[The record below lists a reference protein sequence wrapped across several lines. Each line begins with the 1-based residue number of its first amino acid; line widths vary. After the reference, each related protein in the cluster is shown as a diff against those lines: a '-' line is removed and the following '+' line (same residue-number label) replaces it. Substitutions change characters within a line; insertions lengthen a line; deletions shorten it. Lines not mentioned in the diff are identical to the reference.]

1 MNRQNYYSIL
11 LFCLFACFSSQLKAQ
26 SCDFIPGMSQQARVQ
41 CGLLEVPE
49 NHDNKAGRKIE
60 IAYVVLKAKNEQS
73 TAHPLIYF
81 SGGPG
86 GASIHPMI
94 AQGRAQSSINQDHDI
109 IMFDQRGI
117 GYSSGLPNMEADF
130 FSLMSQNADEAK
142 EQSLMNDLIKK
153 YKKMCDDEGI
163 GLEHYNTFQNAR
175 DVGALMDHL
184 GYEKYN
190 ISGGSYGTRLA
201 RVVQDMFPEKVN
213 CSLLNSPNPLGDDFL
228 IDRMESYSLALSRI
242 FDYCE
247 GSEDCKKKYPN
258 LKEEYIAAIKKLK
271 QKPIIAKVKGEDFY
285 VNAQDAV
292 YLLRR
297 LLYGNAS
304 REKAPE
310 LIMAYKTG
318 NTAPIE
324 AVLANEILFTN
335 FYNSSMWLSVE
346 RYEAFHEENTPKK
359 IAAVYKKMEL
369 LPARLGI
376 FTSAYTAT
384 MNHWHQ
390 SVLPVSER
398 DFKQSAVPSLI
409 MVNQYDPVTPPEN
422 GHIFQKHLSNSYL
435 YILDEGGH
443 GGGNEDCREK
453 VMLEFMENPK
463 KEPNTSCLNL
473 YKE

>member
-1 MNRQNYYSIL
+1 MNSKNYYSIL
-11 LFCLFACFSSQLKAQ
+11 LFSLLCFLCTQVEAQ
-26 SCDFIPGMSQQARVQ
+26 SCDFIPGMGKQEGVT
-41 CGLLEVPE
+41 CGRLQVPE
-49 NHDNKAGRKIE
+49 NHDDKAGRKIE
-60 IAYVVLKAKNEQS
+60 IAYVVIEAKSRNSQ
-73 TAHPLIYF
+73 AYPIIYF

-86 GASIHPMI
+86 GASIHPMVV
-94 AQGRAQSSINQDHDI
+94 QGEKQSIIHQDHDI
-109 IMFDQRGI
+109 IIFDQRGI
-117 GYSSGLPNMEADF
+117 GHSSGLPNMEADF
-130 FSLMSQNADEAK
+130 FTLMSKNADEK
-142 EQSLMNDLIKK
+142 EEQALMNDLIKR
-153 YKKMCDDEGI
+153 YKKMCDDQGI

-190 ISGGSYGTRLA
+190 IAGGSYGTRLA

-213 CSLLNSPNPLGDDFL
+213 CSLINSPNPLGEDFL
-228 IDRMESYSLALSRI
+228 INRMKSYSLALSRI

-247 GSEDCKKKYPN
+247 GSEECRKKYPK

-271 QKPIIAKVKGEDFY
+271 EKPILAKVKGQDFY
-285 VNAQDAV
+285 VNAQDCV

-310 LIMAYKTG
+310 LIMAYKSGDTG
-318 NTAPIE
+318 PIE

-335 FYNSSMWLSVE
+335 FYNSSMWISVE
-346 RYEAFHEENTPKK
+346 RYEMFYEENTPEK
-359 IAAVYKKMEL
+359 IAEVYEEMEL

-376 FTSAYTAT
+376 FTSVYTAT

-390 SVLPVSER
+390 SILPVAER
-398 DFKQSAVPSLI
+398 DFKPSAVPTLI

-422 GHIFQKHLSNSYL
+422 GHIFQKRLSNSHL

-453 VMLEFMENPK
+453 VMLEFMENPE
-463 KEPNTSCLNL
+463 KEPDTSCLKL
-473 YKE
+473 YKG